1 MDLRASGGLGNLS
14 VAAGPA
20 AGAGQGA
27 RRGRAAVAPL
37 RNGGAE
43 GEGENGGGRPGG
55 ERRGAGG
62 LRSSG
67 VCGAGS
73 GSRGL
78 SPAQSRSAGSQ
89 RRPGCWPGVGVSA
102 IPAFFPARL
111 PAAPP
116 WLRVAAAAGR
126 HFARPAAG
134 PCRSGRRHMA
144 EGAAGSWLGW
154 RDGRAFS
161 LGPAGLLAGLAA
173 SCCEIPPTSRR

>member
-89 RRPGCWPGVGVSA
+89 RRPGCWPGIGVSA
-102 IPAFFPARL
+102 IPAFFPSRRTAVAAGGGSCRAPFCSPGCGAL
-111 PAAPP
+111 PVWAPP
-116 WLRVAAAAGR
+116 HGGGGRGAPGWAGGTGEP
-126 HFARPAAG
+126 FP
-134 PCRSGRRHMA
+134 
-144 EGAAGSWLGW
+144 
-154 RDGRAFS
+154 
-161 LGPAGLLAGLAA
+161 
-173 SCCEIPPTSRR
+173 